1 MFTAHGT
8 STLSLATSNGGGEPS
23 ALARLRP
30 LLELANLV
38 RLERE
43 LEDLL
48 ESIAATISS
57 GLGWQTVVI
66 NLYRPAWDDF
76 QVTTVHGNEDAR
88 SALLGS
94 TSTWADWEPLMAERF
109 LRHGAY
115 IVRGDEVD
123 WDDSDLPSFVPPGTR
138 TDDPEAWDPEDS
150 LLVPLAHSESR
161 LLGVLSIDQ
170 PYAGRVPTDDELD
183 LLCAMAAQAA
193 HAVEQL
199 QRRTEIRRHRAALE
213 HLHEVSTRLS
223 AVLPPEQVLDAV
235 AQGIGRALSFDRVA
249 VALREGDGFVPAASR
264 GWGCGELTVRLSVGA
279 LEGLLEPQFE
289 KEGCY
294 LLTCDEA
301 LERLEADPDYPS
313 RLNGRGPW
321 AWDRHW
327 LIVPLRSEGGETIGF
342 VWADDPTDRLLPSPE
357 KLRVLRMF
365 ANQAV
370 TALELARTFAAEQ
383 EANELMRA
391 TVTSSPLATIR
402 VDREGIVRAWN
413 PAAELLYGWKADEV
427 IGRPYPCQTVAQRLE
442 FAHLVAPVLE
452 GSSYRGLEVVKE
464 TRDGRRVDVSVSAA
478 PIYDSGGNVVA
489 AIAVHE
495 NIRGRKQAEAAL
507 RQSQELYR
515 RVVETLTDVI
525 ALLDLDGTVL
535 FTSHAVEPVLGYGH
549 EELVGRTLEDLV
561 HADDVEDTRAG
572 LAETIATGRSPAGRA
587 RLRHRDGRWI
597 DVEAKG
603 TAVLDEHG
611 APKQVL
617 VVVRELG

>member
-1 MFTAHGT
+1 MFTTNGT
-8 STLSLATSNGGGEPS
+8 PGPYSATSNGAAGTS

-38 RLERE
+38 RVERE

-48 ESIAATISS
+48 ESIAETISS
-57 GLGWQTVVI
+57 ALGWQTVVI

-76 QVTTVHGNEDAR
+76 AVTTVHGNEDAR

-94 TSTWADWEPLMAERF
+94 TSTWAGWEPLMADRF
-109 LRHGAY
+109 LRRGAY
-115 IVRGDEVD
+115 VVRGDDVD
-123 WDDSDLPSFVPPGTR
+123 WDDSDMPSFIPPGAHS
-138 TDDPEAWDPEDS
+138 DDPDGWDPDDS
-150 LLVPLAHSESR
+150 LIVPLAHSESR

-170 PYAGRVPTDDELD
+170 PHAGRIPTDEELE
-183 LLCAMAAQAA
+183 LLCAMAAQGA

-213 HLHEVSTRLS
+213 HLHDVSARLS
-223 AVLPPEQVLDAV
+223 AVLPPEEVLEAV
-235 AQGIGRALSFDRVA
+235 AQGIARALSFERVA
-249 VALREGDGFVPAASR
+249 VLLREREGFVPAALR
-264 GWGCGELTVRLSVGA
+264 GWGQDGLAVRLSVA
-279 LEGLLEPQFE
+279 AFESLLDPQFE
-289 KEGCY
+289 TEGCY
-294 LLTCDEA
+294 LLPCDEA
-301 LERLEADPDYPS
+301 LERLQSEADYPS
-313 RLNGRGPW
+313 QLNGRGPW
-321 AWDRHW
+321 AWNRHW
-327 LIVPLRSEGGETIGF
+327 LLVPLRNEAAEMVGF

-370 TALELARTFAAEQ
+370 TALELARTFAAED

-402 VDREGIVRAWN
+402 VDREGMVRAWN
-413 PAAELLYGWKADEV
+413 PAAERLYGWKTDEV
-427 IGRPYPCQTVAQRLE
+427 IGRPYPCETTAQRLE
-442 FAHLVAPVLE
+442 FAHLLAPVLE
-452 GSSYRGLEVVKE
+452 GGSYRGLEVVKE
-464 TRDGRRVDVSVSAA
+464 TRDGRRVDVSASAA
-478 PIYDSGGNVVA
+478 PIYDSAGTVVG

-495 NIRGRKQAEAAL
+495 NIGGRKQAEAAL

-525 ALLDLDGTVL
+525 ALLDLDGNVL
-535 FTSHAVEPVLGYGH
+535 FASHAVDKVLGYGP
-549 EELVGRTLEDLV
+549 EELVGRAFRHLIHEDDL
-561 HADDVEDTRAG
+561 DRAG
-572 LAETIATGRSPAGRA
+572 AALAETIANGRALDGRA

-597 DVEAKG
+597 DVEAKA

-617 VVVRELG
+617 IVLRDL

>member
-1 MFTAHGT
+1 MFTAHPA
-8 STLSLATSNGGGEPS
+8 SARSSATHNGVAQTS

-38 RLERE
+38 RVERE
-43 LEDLL
+43 LDDLL
-48 ESIAATISS
+48 DSIAATISS

-88 SALLGS
+88 DALLGS
-94 TSTWADWEPLMAERF
+94 TSTWADWEPLMADRF
-109 LRHGAY
+109 GRRGAY
-115 IVRGDEVD
+115 LVRGGEFD
-123 WDDSDLPSFVPPGTR
+123 WDDIELPTFVPPGAH
-138 TDDPEAWDPEDS
+138 TDDPDAWDPEDS

-170 PYAGRVPTDDELD
+170 PYAGRCPTDDELD

-199 QRRTEIRRHRAALE
+199 QRRTELSRHRAALE

-223 AVLPPEQVLDAV
+223 AILPPEQVLDAV
-235 AQGIGRALSFDRVA
+235 AQGIGRALSFERVA
-249 VALREGDGFVPAASR
+249 VLLREGDGFVPAASC
-264 GWGCGELTVRLSVGA
+264 GWGSEQIAVGLSVAA
-279 LEGLLEPQFE
+279 LDGLLDPRFE
-289 KEGCY
+289 TEGCY
-294 LLTCDEA
+294 LLTCEQA
-301 LERLEADPDYPS
+301 HERLETGSDYES
-313 RLNGRGPW
+313 QLNGRGPW

-327 LIVPLRSEGGETIGF
+327 LVVPLRSEAGDTIGF

-370 TALELARTFAAEQ
+370 TALELARTFAAEH

-413 PAAELLYGWKADEV
+413 PAAERLYGWGTDEV
-427 IGRPYPCQTVAQRLE
+427 MGRPYPCETIAQRLE
-442 FAHLVAPVLE
+442 FAHLLAPVLE
-452 GSSYRGLEVVKE
+452 GGSYRGLEVVKE
-464 TRDGRRVDVSVSAA
+464 TRDGRRVDVSASAA
-478 PIYDSGGNVVA
+478 PIYDSAGTVVG

-495 NIRGRKQAEAAL
+495 NIEGRKQAEAAL

-525 ALLDLDGTVL
+525 ALIDLDGTVL
-535 FTSHAVEPVLGYGH
+535 FTSHAVDRVLGYGH
-549 EELVGRTLEDLV
+549 EELVGRKLEDLI
-561 HADDVEDTRAG
+561 HAEDLDAARAA
-572 LAETIATGRSPAGRA
+572 LAETIAAGRSPLGRA
-587 RLRHRDGRWI
+587 RLRHRDGSWI
-597 DVEAKG
+597 AVEAKG

-617 VVVRELG
+617 VVVRET

>member
-1 MFTAHGT
+1 MFNTNRTA
-8 STLSLATSNGGGEPS
+8 AS
-23 ALARLRP
+23 ALRVHENGSGSSALGRLRP

-38 RLERE
+38 RDERE

-88 SALLGS
+88 KALLGS
-94 TSTWADWEPLMAERF
+94 TSTSKDWEPLLADRF
-109 LRHGAY
+109 RHRGAY
-115 IVRGDEVD
+115 LVRGGEID
-123 WDDSDLPSFVPPGTR
+123 WEGLELPTFVPPGTA
-138 TDDPEAWDPEDS
+138 TDDPDAWGPEDS
-150 LLVPLAHSESR
+150 LLVALAHSESH
-161 LLGVLSIDQ
+161 LLGVLSIDE
-170 PYAGRVPTDDELD
+170 PFAGRCPSDEELD

-199 QRRTEIRRHRAALE
+199 QRRIEIRRHRAALE

-223 AVLPPEQVLDAV
+223 AVLPSAQVLEAV
-235 AQGIGRALSFDRVA
+235 AQGIGRALSFERVG
-249 VALREGDGFVPAASR
+249 VLLRDGDGFVRAASC
-264 GWGCGELTVRLSVGA
+264 GWDQDELNVRLSVGE
-279 LEGLLEPQFE
+279 LEALLEPQFE
-289 KEGCY
+289 TEGCY
-294 LLTCDEA
+294 LLTCA
-301 LERLEADPDYPS
+301 QAQERRDSASDYAS

-327 LIVPLRSEGGETIGF
+327 LVVPLRSEAGETIGF
-342 VWADDPTDRLLPSPE
+342 VWADDPSDRLLPSPE

-370 TALELARTFAAEQ
+370 TALELARTFAAEH
-383 EANELMRA
+383 EANELMHA

-413 PAAELLYGWKADEV
+413 PAAARLYGWKADEV
-427 IGRPYPCQTVAQRLE
+427 IGKPYPCETVAQRLE
-442 FAHLVAPVLE
+442 FAHMIRPVLE
-452 GSSYRGLEVVKE
+452 GESYRGLEVVRE
-464 TRDGRRVDVSVSAA
+464 TRDGRQVDVSISAA
-478 PIYDSGGNVVA
+478 PIYDSAGNVVA

-495 NIRGRKQAEAAL
+495 DIHGRKQAEAAL

-515 RVVETLTDVI
+515 RVVETLTDLIV
-525 ALLDLDGTVL
+525 LLDLEGNVL
-535 FTSHAVEPVLGYGH
+535 FTSHAVEEVLGYGH
-549 EELVGRTLEDLV
+549 EELVGRQLGDLI
-561 HADDVEDTRAG
+561 HPDDLDGAQQA
-572 LAETIATGRSPAGRA
+572 LAETIASGRSPLAGA
-587 RLRHRDGRWI
+587 RLRHKEGRWI
-597 DVEAKG
+597 RVEAKG

-617 VVVRELG
+617 GIVRDIG

>member
-8 STLSLATSNGGGEPS
+8 SGPPLATADGGAQTS

-38 RLERE
+38 RVERE

-48 ESIAATISS
+48 DSIAATISS

-88 SALLGS
+88 NALLGS
-94 TSTWADWEPLMAERF
+94 TSNWSDWEPLMADRF
-109 LRHGAY
+109 RRHGAY
-115 IVRGDEVD
+115 VVRGVDVD
-123 WDDSDLPSFVPPGTR
+123 WDDSDLPSFVPPGAH
-138 TDDPEAWDPEDS
+138 TDDPDAWDPEDS

-170 PYAGRVPTDDELD
+170 PFAGRVPSDDELD

-199 QRRTEIRRHRAALE
+199 QRRTELSRHRAALE

-223 AVLPPEQVLDAV
+223 AILPPEQVLDAV
-235 AQGIGRALSFDRVA
+235 AQGIGRALSFQRVA
-249 VALREGDGFVPAASR
+249 IPLREGDGFVPAASC
-264 GWGCGELTVRLSVGA
+264 GWAQDELTIPLSVAA
-279 LEGLLEPQFE
+279 LERLLDPQFE
-289 KEGCY
+289 TEGCY
-294 LLTCDEA
+294 LLSFDEA
-301 LERLEADPDYPS
+301 LERLEIDSPYTS

-327 LIVPLRSEGGETIGF
+327 LIVPLRNEAGETIGF
-342 VWADDPTDRLLPSPE
+342 IWADDPTDRLSPSPE

-370 TALELARTFAAEQ
+370 TALELARTFAAEH

-413 PAAELLYGWKADEV
+413 PAAERLYGWKTDEV
-427 IGRPYPCQTVAQRLE
+427 LGKPYPCETIAQRLE
-442 FAHLVAPVLE
+442 FAHLLAPVLE
-452 GSSYRGLEVVKE
+452 GGSYRGLEVVKE
-464 TRDGRRVDVSVSAA
+464 TRDGRRVDVSASAA
-478 PIYDSGGNVVA
+478 PIYDSGGTVVG

-495 NIRGRKQAEAAL
+495 NIQGRKQAEAAL

-525 ALLDLDGTVL
+525 ALLDLEGNVL
-535 FTSHAVEPVLGYGH
+535 FTSHAVDRVLGYGH
-549 EELVGRTLEDLV
+549 EELVGRALMELI
-561 HADDVEDTRAG
+561 HADDAERARAG
-572 LAETIATGRSPAGRA
+572 LAAAIAEGRSPMGRA
-587 RLRHRDGRWI
+587 RWRHRDGSWI
-597 DVEAKG
+597 SVEAKG

>member
-1 MFTAHGT
+1 MFTTNGT
-8 STLSLATSNGGGEPS
+8 PGPYSATSNGAAETS

-38 RLERE
+38 RAERE

-48 ESIAATISS
+48 ESIAETISS

-94 TSTWADWEPLMAERF
+94 TSTWADWEPLMADRF
-109 LRHGAY
+109 RRRGAY
-115 IVRGDEVD
+115 VVRGDDVD
-123 WDDSDLPSFVPPGTR
+123 WDDSDMPSFIPPGTH
-138 TDDPEAWDPEDS
+138 TDDPDGWDPDDS
-150 LLVPLAHSESR
+150 LIVPLAHSESR
-161 LLGVLSIDQ
+161 LLGVLSIDE
-170 PYAGRVPTDDELD
+170 PYAGRIPTDEELD
-183 LLCAMAAQAA
+183 LVCAMAAQAA

-223 AVLPPEQVLDAV
+223 AVLPPEQVLEAV
-235 AQGIGRALSFDRVA
+235 AHGIGRALSFERVA
-249 VALREGDGFVPAASR
+249 VLLREREGFVPAASR
-264 GWGCGELTVRLSVGA
+264 GWGQDGLAVRLSVA
-279 LEGLLEPQFE
+279 AFESLLDSQFE
-289 KEGCY
+289 IEGCY
-294 LLTCDEA
+294 LLPCDEA
-301 LERLEADPDYPS
+301 LERLQSEADYPS

-327 LIVPLRSEGGETIGF
+327 LLVPLRNEAGETIGF

-370 TALELARTFAAEQ
+370 TALELARTFAAEH

-413 PAAELLYGWKADEV
+413 PAAERLYGWKTDEV
-427 IGRPYPCQTVAQRLE
+427 IGRPYPCETIAQRLE
-442 FAHLVAPVLE
+442 FAHLLAPVLE
-452 GSSYRGLEVVKE
+452 GGSYRGLEVVKE
-464 TRDGRRVDVSVSAA
+464 TRDGRRVDVSASAA
-478 PIYDSGGNVVA
+478 PIYDSAGTVVG

-495 NIRGRKQAEAAL
+495 NIEGRKQAEAAL

-525 ALLDLDGTVL
+525 ALLDLEGNVL
-535 FTSHAVEPVLGYGH
+535 FTSHAVDKVLGYGP
-549 EELVGRTLEDLV
+549 EELVGRALRNLIHEDDL
-561 HADDVEDTRAG
+561 DRAG
-572 LAETIATGRSPAGRA
+572 AVLAETIAEGRSPNSRA

-597 DVEAKG
+597 DVEAKT

-617 VVVRELG
+617 IVLRDI

>member
-1 MFTAHGT
+1 MFNANGTAASALG
-8 STLSLATSNGGGEPS
+8 AGENGAAPA

-38 RLERE
+38 RGERE

-94 TSTWADWEPLMAERF
+94 TSTWNDWKPLLAEGFSHRGAYLVRSGEIDWEGIE
-109 LRHGAY
+109 
-115 IVRGDEVD
+115 
-123 WDDSDLPSFVPPGTR
+123 LPTFVPPGTA
-138 TDDPEAWDPEDS
+138 TDDPEAWGPEDS
-150 LLVPLAHSESR
+150 LLVPLAHSESH
-161 LLGVLSIDQ
+161 LLGVLSIDE
-170 PYAGRVPTDDELD
+170 PFAGRCPSDDQLD

-199 QRRTEIRRHRAALE
+199 QRRVEIRRHRAALE

-223 AVLPPEQVLDAV
+223 AILPPEQVLEAV
-235 AQGIGRALSFDRVA
+235 AQGIGRALSFERVA
-249 VALREGDGFVPAASR
+249 VLLREGDGFVPAASC
-264 GWGCGELTVRLSVGA
+264 GWAPDELNVRLSVA
-279 LEGLLEPQFE
+279 QLEALLEPQFE
-289 KEGCY
+289 TEGCY
-294 LLTCDEA
+294 LLSCEDA
-301 LERLEADPDYPS
+301 HERLQTDSDYAS
-313 RLNGRGPW
+313 QLNGRGPW

-327 LIVPLRSEGGETIGF
+327 LVVPLRSEGGETIGF
-342 VWADDPTDRLLPSPE
+342 VWADDPSDRLLPSPE

-370 TALELARTFAAEQ
+370 TALELARTFAAEH

-413 PAAELLYGWKADEV
+413 PAAERLYGWQADEV
-427 IGRPYPCQTVAQRLE
+427 IGKPYPCETLGQRLE
-442 FAHLVAPVLE
+442 FAHMVTPVLE
-452 GSSYRGLEVVKE
+452 GESYRGLEVVRE
-464 TRDGRRVDVSVSAA
+464 TRDGRQVDVSVSAA
-478 PIYDSGGNVVA
+478 PIYDSAGTVVG

-495 NIRGRKQAEAAL
+495 DIHGRKQAEAAL

-525 ALLDLDGTVL
+525 VLLDLDGNVV
-535 FTSHAVEPVLGYGH
+535 FTSHAIEEVLGYGH
-549 EELVGRTLEDLV
+549 DELAGRALTDLV
-561 HADDVEDTRAG
+561 HPDEVDRARRA
-572 LAETIATGRSPAGRA
+572 LAETIACGSSPLARA
-587 RLRHRDGRWI
+587 RLRHRDGHWVP
-597 DVEAKG
+597 VEAKG
-603 TAVLDEHG
+603 TAVLDEHS
-611 APKQVL
+611 APKQIL
-617 VVVRELG
+617 AIVRELS